1 MTEQQKK
8 RTRELHAQ
16 KIKPADIAAR
26 LMLTEREILLQILT
40 DAIDEINAEV
50 DITAQKEKGE

>member
-1 MTEQQKK
+1 MTGQQKK

-26 LMLTEREILLQILT
+26 LMIAEHEVLWQLLT
-40 DAIDEINAEV
+40 DAINEINAEV
-50 DITAQKEKGE
+50 DIKAQKEKGE